1 MLRVGSTQTF
11 PFRERIAMNRR
22 LAIAAAL
29 TVPLGLAAC
38 ATSYTGPVEVTRFVG
53 QDTRA
58 ALGSG
63 PIFVEGMEG
72 QQSPLALSPYT
83 AAVAREL
90 ERIGYSESA
99 RTTAGQIAE
108 VRLELYQLERG
119 GRRSPVSVG
128 VGGSTGSYG
137 SGVGLGLG
145 INLGGGE
152 RDRIG
157 TELAVTIR
165 DAATGQSLWEG
176 RADFQASD
184 NSSLAS
190 GPANAQTV
198 AAALFEG
205 FPGNNRET
213 IEVEVSE

>member
-1 MLRVGSTQTF
+1 
-11 PFRERIAMNRR
+11 MNRR
-22 LAIAAAL
+22 FAFAAAL
-29 TVPLGLAAC
+29 AAPLGLAAC
-38 ATSYTGPVEVTRFVG
+38 ATPSAGPVEVTRFVG

-58 ALGSG
+58 ELGSG
-63 PIFVEGMEG
+63 PIFVEGVSSEV
-72 QQSPLALSPYT
+72 SPLALSPYT
-83 AAVAREL
+83 AAVAQEL
-90 ERIGYSESA
+90 QQLGYSESA
-99 RTTAGQIAE
+99 RTNARQIAE
-108 VRLELYQLERG
+108 VRLERYQIGRG
-119 GRRSPVSVG
+119 GNRSPVSVG

-145 INLGGGE
+145 ISLGGGQ

-157 TELAVTIR
+157 TQLSVTIR

-205 FPGNNRET
+205 FPGINGET
-213 IEVEVSE
+213 VEVEVP